1 MTRRRRLGRGQL
13 LGAVLAFTLIGCS
26 SAGPSA
32 EPSSPTSA
40 PPSAAAS
47 APPETSS
54 APSCAETVLA
64 GMTEAQRVGQL
75 FLVGLKDD
83 AVTPTV
89 SDAIRTD
96 HLGSFWY
103 TRTTVGVAAL
113 KAVSDQLQALATTE
127 STARVAFFI
136 AANQEGGLIQGL
148 SGPGFATIPSA
159 LVQGSWSTT
168 DLQSRAGTWGDQ
180 LVGAGLNV
188 NFAPVSDIVPP
199 GTDSQN
205 APIGQL
211 RREYGHNP
219 DIVSSHVAA
228 FIAGMQQAGIGTV
241 AKHFPGLGRVEG
253 NTDFTASVVD
263 DVTTVDDP
271 FLDPFIS
278 AIGSGAEFVM
288 ISLATYTRI
297 DPANIAAFSPAIMR
311 DLLRGTLGFDG
322 VIMSDTLSGAA
333 VVDLAPG
340 VRAIRFLEAG
350 GDMIVLNPLATA
362 ITMARAV
369 VARTASNATFR
380 ARVDDA
386 ALRILEAKDAAGL
399 LPCG

>member
-278 AIGSGAEFVM
+278 AIGSGTEFVM

>member
-1 MTRRRRLGRGQL
+1 
-13 LGAVLAFTLIGCS
+13 
-26 SAGPSA
+26 
-32 EPSSPTSA
+32 
-40 PPSAAAS
+40 
-47 APPETSS
+47 
-54 APSCAETVLA
+54 
-64 GMTEAQRVGQL
+64 MTEAQRVGQL

-278 AIGSGAEFVM
+278 AIGSGTEFVM

>member
-1 MTRRRRLGRGQL
+1 MTRRRRPGRGQL

-26 SAGPSA
+26 SAGPSQ
-32 EPSSPTSA
+32 EPSNPTSA

-47 APPETSS
+47 TPPETSS
-54 APSCAETVLA
+54 APTCAQTVLA
-64 GMTEAQRVGQL
+64 GMSEAQRVGQL

-83 AVTPTV
+83 VVTPAV
-89 SDAIRTD
+89 SEAIRTD

-271 FLDPFIS
+271 FLDPFVS
-278 AIGSGAEFVM
+278 AIGSGTEFVM

-369 VARTASNATFR
+369 VARTESNATFR